1 MEKLKK
7 NELNH
12 ITCKYGNE
20 KERKMNIGILLMII
34 IGGAAGA
41 LSTLYLVLA
50 MPVVIVYKIYR
61 KIRYGI
67 RLYN

>member
-1 MEKLKK
+1 
-7 NELNH
+7 
-12 ITCKYGNE
+12 
-20 KERKMNIGILLMII
+20 MNIGILLMII